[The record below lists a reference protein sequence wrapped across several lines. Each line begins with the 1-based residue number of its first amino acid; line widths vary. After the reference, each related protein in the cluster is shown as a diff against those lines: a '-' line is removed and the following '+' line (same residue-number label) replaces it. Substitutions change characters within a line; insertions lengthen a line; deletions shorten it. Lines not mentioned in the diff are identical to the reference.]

1 VRRPWRKR
9 AGGWLRRRAENV
21 LAALL
26 ATMFVA
32 FIVQIAFRYL
42 LNFPIGWSSELTV
55 ITWLWGV
62 LWGAAF
68 VVKESEEIRF
78 DIIYGAVG
86 SRTRRIMGVIT
97 GIAILVL
104 YIVSF
109 KPALDYVSFMKVE
122 KTAYLKIRFDR
133 LYFVYILFAAA
144 IVARYAWILWHLLGG
159 EEPAAPDP
167 DTVSSGL

>member
-1 VRRPWRKR
+1 MRPRLDR

-26 ATMFVA
+26 AVMFLA
-32 FIVQIAFRYL
+32 FIVQIVFRYL

-68 VVKESEEIRF
+68 VVREREEIRF
-78 DIIYGAVG
+78 DILYGAV
-86 SRTRRIMGVIT
+86 SPRARRIMGIVT
-97 GIAILVL
+97 GIAILAL
-104 YIVSF
+104 YALSF
-109 KPALDYVSFMKVE
+109 KPSLEYVRFMKVE

-133 LYFVYILFAAA
+133 LYSIYILFAAA
-144 IVARYAWILWHLLGG
+144 IIVRYAWILWGLWRGR
-159 EEPAAPDP
+159 EQAAPDP

>member
-1 VRRPWRKR
+1 MRPWLVR
-9 AGGWLRRRAENV
+9 AGSWLRRRAENV

-26 ATMFVA
+26 AVMFVA
-32 FIVQIAFRYL
+32 FIVQIVFRYL

-68 VVKESEEIRF
+68 VMRESEEIRF
-78 DIIYGAVG
+78 DIVYGAVG
-86 SRTRRIMGVIT
+86 PRVRRTMGVIT

-104 YIVSF
+104 YVMSF
-109 KPALDYVSFMKVE
+109 KPSLDYILFMKVE

-133 LYFVYILFAAA
+133 LYSIYVLFAAA
-144 IVARYAWILWHLLGG
+144 IIVRYAWILWSLARGKAQ
-159 EEPAAPDP
+159 AAPDP
-167 DTVSSGL
+167 DKVSSGL